1 MSELKNFRS
10 AFRGFNRQ
18 DVVNYIEYINN
29 THNAQLEQLNNQ
41 LQAALA
47 RPSDEEMKALDGET
61 VTMRGYMGLYSPLDG
76 AEIYLMDLP
85 YQSCPYCMQTD
96 TSLVNTMTVVAP
108 EGTKFAFTEMP
119 IEVVGKVKYE
129 EGYVDEA
136 GYSYNYRIVDATVKE
151 IEAEA
156 LPENV
161 QMYAEVIGTGLVTEV
176 VALYDEAYMMCFY
189 KDCELNPE
197 TLAPIEIGVLDMVI
211 SKVDKVDPEDKSEI
225 YAVLADTKELF
236 QELNQLL
243 ENKDYEMLS
252 SKEVT
257 DKAQACYNA
266 FDAWM
271 KTPPAMKA
279 GNR

>member
-1 MSELKNFRS
+1 
-10 AFRGFNRQ
+10 
-18 DVVNYIEYINN
+18 
-29 THNAQLEQLNNQ
+29 
-41 LQAALA
+41 
-47 RPSDEEMKALDGET
+47 
-61 VTMRGYMGLYSPLDG
+61 
-76 AEIYLMDLP
+76 
-85 YQSCPYCMQTD
+85 
-96 TSLVNTMTVVAP
+96 
-108 EGTKFAFTEMP
+108 
-119 IEVVGKVKYE
+119 
-129 EGYVDEA
+129 
-136 GYSYNYRIVDATVKE
+136 
-151 IEAEA
+151 
-156 LPENV
+156 
-161 QMYAEVIGTGLVTEV
+161 
-176 VALYDEAYMMCFY
+176 
-189 KDCELNPE
+189 
-197 TLAPIEIGVLDMVI
+197 MVI